1 MDRNSR
7 GRRSRCGGGSSYS
20 RSSSSGSSND
30 DGWMK
35 TAADSAKSCRQK
47 CKRQEPTEKTLSR
60 SGGMKKDKEKI
71 NRKIGKK
78 CQQ

>member
-7 GRRSRCGGGSSYS
+7 GRRSRCGGGSYS
-20 RSSSSGSSND
+20 RSSSSGSSSSSND

-60 SGGMKKDKEKI
+60 SGGMKTVG
-71 NRKIGKK
+71 NN
-78 CQQ
+78 